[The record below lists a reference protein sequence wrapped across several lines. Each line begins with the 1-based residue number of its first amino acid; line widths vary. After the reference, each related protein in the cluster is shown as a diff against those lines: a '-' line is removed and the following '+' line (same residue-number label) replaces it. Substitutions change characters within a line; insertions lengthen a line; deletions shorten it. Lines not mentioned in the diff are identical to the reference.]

1 MGMVRIMDNEQKT
14 IATLQAKITS
24 LHEYIATLEQH
35 VEHLREQEEQ
45 YRSLVELSPDGIAIH
60 RKGQFLYMNT
70 RGIEMM
76 GARDFEQ
83 ITTRSVLDYVHPDYR
98 NMVQQRVQ
106 STQHESVVVPFIE
119 EQFVRFDGQ
128 AFDVEVAGTPIMY
141 GGEPASQVIFR
152 DITERKQA
160 ERNARAMVSQQQT
173 IEAQKAVIR
182 ELSTPLIPLSEDV
195 MLMPLIGAMDESRT
209 ELVMETL
216 LEGIVQHEVET
227 VILDIT
233 GISSVDTSVVTM
245 LINVTQAVHLIGAT
259 IFLTGINPTMA
270 STLVQLDADLHAVK
284 IYRTVQRAVQEVLG
298 FRAAMYR
305 S

>member
-1 MGMVRIMDNEQKT
+1 MDNEQKT
-14 IATLQAKITS
+14 IAALQTEITS
-24 LHEYIATLEQH
+24 LHEHIATLEQH
-35 VEHLREQEEQ
+35 LQHLREREEQ

-83 ITTRSVLDYVHPDYR
+83 IITRSVLDYVHPDYR
-98 NMVQQRVQ
+98 DMVLKRVQ
-106 STQHESVVVPFIE
+106 STQHESAVVPFIE

-128 AFDVEVAGTPIMY
+128 AFDVEVAGVPIMY

-160 ERNARAMVSQQQT
+160 ERNAQAMLSQQQT

-227 VILDIT
+227 VILDMT
-233 GISSVDTSVVTM
+233 GISGIDTFVVTM
-245 LINVTQAVHLIGAT
+245 LINVTHAVHLIGAT
-259 IFLTGINPTMA
+259 IVLTGINPTMA

-284 IYRTVQRAVQEVLG
+284 IYRNVQRAVREVLG
-298 FRAAMYR
+298 YKTVRYQTRM
-305 S
+305 